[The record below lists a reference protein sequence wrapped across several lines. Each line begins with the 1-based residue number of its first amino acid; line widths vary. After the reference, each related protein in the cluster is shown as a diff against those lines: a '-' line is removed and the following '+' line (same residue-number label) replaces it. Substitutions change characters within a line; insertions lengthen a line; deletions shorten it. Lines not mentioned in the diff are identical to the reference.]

1 MTRLTLVT
9 EIPAPYRIP
18 LFNALAR
25 RLNLRVIFLR
35 DRNPERPYEGHE
47 DERRFEW
54 HTLGGA
60 ELTVRGR
67 WVVLNNG
74 LLRQL
79 RGSDAVVVGG
89 WNQPAF
95 WGAAAWC
102 KLRRVPLI
110 VWVESTAADHRSGTL
125 EPAKRHLLRA
135 VDRFI
140 VPGEASRA
148 YLDALG
154 VPPEATSVAPNA
166 VDPAIFS
173 GGRRTREDG
182 RMRIVAV
189 GRLSHEK
196 GLDVLVEA
204 VRGLPVELEIAG
216 VGPEEPRLR
225 ALAGDN
231 VSFLGWVA
239 RDALP
244 DLYANADVAVMPSR
258 SDPWGFVLNEA
269 ALAGLPLV
277 STSAAGAAWDVIEDG
292 VNGFRVPPG
301 DVSALRAAIERIAGD
316 CAFRRAAGRRSEELA
331 AHFTPEAW
339 ADSVQRTVGD
349 IAKPGRSSQMSST

>member
-1 MTRLTLVT
+1 VTRVTLVT

-18 LFNALAR
+18 LFNALAER
-25 RLNLRVIFLR
+25 VHLRVLFLR
-35 DRNPERPYEGHE
+35 DRNPERPYEGHH

-67 WVVLNNG
+67 WVVVTHG
-74 LLRQL
+74 LVRRL
-79 RGSDAVVVGG
+79 RGSDVVVVGG

-102 KLRRVPLI
+102 KLRRVPLV
-110 VWVESTAADHRSGTL
+110 VWVESTAADHRSGRL
-125 EPAKRHLLRA
+125 EPAKRRLLCK

-148 YLDALG
+148 YLDGLG
-154 VPPEATSVAPNA
+154 VPAGAIAVAPNA
-166 VDPAIFS
+166 VDPGIFT
-173 GGRRTREDG
+173 GGRRTRDDG
-182 RMRIVAV
+182 SVRIVAV
-189 GRLSHEK
+189 GRLSPEK

-244 DLYANADVAVMPSR
+244 SLYANADIVAMPSR
-258 SDPWGFVLNEA
+258 SDPWGLVLNEA

-277 STSAAGAAWDVIEDG
+277 STTAAGAAWDMIEEG
-292 VNGFRVPPG
+292 VNGFRVPPR
-301 DVSALRAAIERIAGD
+301 DARALRAAIERLAGD
-316 CAFRRAAGRRSEELA
+316 EAFRRTAGARSRELA
-331 AHFTPEAW
+331 ARFTPDAW
-339 ADSVQRTVGD
+339 ADAVQRTVGG
-349 IAKPGRSSQMSST
+349 IAQARA

>member
-18 LFNALAR
+18 LFNALAE
-25 RLNLRVIFLR
+25 RLQLRVVFLR
-35 DRNPERPYEGHE
+35 DSNPERPYEGHH

-54 HTLGGA
+54 HTLRGA

-67 WVVLNNG
+67 WVVVNYG
-74 LLRQL
+74 LLRRL
-79 RGSDAVVVGG
+79 RGSDVVVVGG

-95 WGAAAWC
+95 AAAAVWC
-102 KLRRVPLI
+102 KLRRVPLV
-110 VWVESTAADHRSGTL
+110 VWVESTAADQRSGRL
-125 EPAKRHLLRA
+125 EPAKRRLLRA

-154 VPPEATSVAPNA
+154 VPAPSIVVAPNA
-166 VDPAIFS
+166 VDPEIFS
-173 GGRRTREDG
+173 GGRRTRDG
-182 RMRIVAV
+182 ERLRLVAV
-189 GRLSHEK
+189 GRLSPEK

-216 VGPEEPRLR
+216 TGPEDARLR
-225 ALAGDN
+225 ALAGEN
-231 VSFLGWVA
+231 VTFLGWVG
-239 RDALP
+239 RDTLP

-258 SDPWGFVLNEA
+258 SDPWGLVLNEA
-269 ALAGLPLV
+269 SLAGLPLV
-277 STSAAGAAWDVIEDG
+277 STTAAGAAWDVIEDG

-301 DVSALRAAIERIAGD
+301 DVGALRTAIERLAGD
-316 CAFRRAAGRRSEELA
+316 DAFRRAAGARSRELA
-331 AHFTPEAW
+331 ARFTPEAW
-339 ADSVQRTVGD
+339 ADAVLRTAGD
-349 IAKPGRSSQMSST
+349 VAGRG

>member
-18 LFNALAR
+18 LFNALAD
-25 RLNLRVIFLR
+25 RLNLRVVFLR
-35 DRNPERPYEGHE
+35 DRNPARPYEGHE

-60 ELTVRGR
+60 EFTVRGR
-67 WVVLNNG
+67 WLVLNHG
-74 LLRQL
+74 LLRKL
-79 RGSDAVVVGG
+79 GGSEAVVVGG

-95 WGAAAWC
+95 WEAAAWC
-102 KLRRVPLI
+102 ELRRVPLV
-110 VWVESTAADHRSGTL
+110 VWVESTAADHRSGKL

-148 YLDALG
+148 YLDGLG
-154 VPPEATSVAPNA
+154 VCPAAISVAPNA

-182 RMRIVAV
+182 RLRVVAV

-258 SDPWGFVLNEA
+258 SDPWGLVLNEA

-277 STSAAGAAWDVIEDG
+277 STTAAGAAWDVIEDG

-301 DVSALRAAIERIAGD
+301 DVRALRAAIERIAD
-316 CAFRRAAGRRSEELA
+316 DDAFRRSAAVRSGELA
-331 AHFTPEAW
+331 ARFTPEAW
-339 ADSVQRTVGD
+339 ADSVQRT
-349 IAKPGRSSQMSST
+349 IAGVAKRDASSRMSTA